1 VTAVDTDRAA
11 VDAQRPRFRV
21 SARTIFFA
29 IVLVVLG
36 VYLQQAMGM
45 EWRTAAGRIGPGFF
59 PRVIGVL
66 GVALTVVAL
75 ARSVWSDRAGT
86 STDEPAAGEEE
97 EGEADLGRHPGITA
111 LVVAACAGLVA
122 TYVAL
127 GAVVASALFLFGC
140 LWLLN
145 RSRPAL
151 NAAISVG
158 LAVGLYL
165 LFETLLG
172 AGLPEG
178 VLPRLG

>member
-1 VTAVDTDRAA
+1 MTSVEAGRTAA
-11 VDAQRPRFRV
+11 DADRPRFRPGI
-21 SARTIFFA
+21 RTIFFA
-29 IVLVVLG
+29 IILVVLG

-59 PRVIGVL
+59 PRVIGVV

-75 ARSVWSDRAGT
+75 VRSVWSDRAGT
-86 STDEPAAGEEE
+86 STDEPAPGEEE
-97 EGEADLGRHPGITA
+97 EGEADLGRHPRTTA
-111 LVVAACAGLVA
+111 LVVAAGAGFVA
-122 TYVAL
+122 TYVVL